1 MEHINKKAFFDYE
14 VLERYESGIELIGSE
29 VKSIFR
35 NNVNLKGSFCKFFN
49 GELFVFDMHISA
61 YEHNSSWTV
70 IEEKRNRKLLL
81 KRKELNKLSSKVEQD
96 GLTIIPLKIYFNE
109 RNKCK
114 VEIGL
119 CKGKK
124 NYDKREDSKQ
134 KTIRKD
140 IEKDFKFKI
149 K

>member
-1 MEHINKKAFFDYE
+1 MESINKKAFFDYE
-14 VLERYESGIELIGSE
+14 VLEKYEAGIELIGSE

-61 YEHNSSWTV
+61 YEHNSSWTK

-81 KRKELNKLSSKVEQD
+81 KRKELNKLMAKVEQD
-96 GLTIIPLKIYFNE
+96 GLTIIPLKVYFND
-109 RNKCK
+109 RRKCK
-114 VEIGL
+114 IQIGL

-134 KTIRKD
+134 KSIRKD